1 MNVFEKDGPIKCDE
15 CSSTF
20 ATTGGLAIHRGWKHR
35 SPEKTAKAALHEL
48 TKKKE
53 PKKKPSFGIGYDP
66 ETLDVAISW
75 IDGRDQEIY
84 DMKQRMDCFKA
95 LYDDLLEKYAAT
107 KGKG

>member
-20 ATTGGLAIHRGWKHR
+20 ATTGGLAIHKGWKHR

-53 PKKKPSFGIGYDP
+53 PKKKAPQVIP
-66 ETLDVAISW
+66 NVEIVLEMETV
-75 IDGRDQEIY
+75 R
-84 DMKQRMDCFKA
+84 A
-95 LYDDLLEKYAAT
+95 LCVYALEDLAT
-107 KGKG
+107 KLKKGKG